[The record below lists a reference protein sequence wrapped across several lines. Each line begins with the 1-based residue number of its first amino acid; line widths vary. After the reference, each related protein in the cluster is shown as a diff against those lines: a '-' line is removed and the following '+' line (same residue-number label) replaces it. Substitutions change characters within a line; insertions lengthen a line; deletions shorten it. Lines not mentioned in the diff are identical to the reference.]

1 VPCGPAP
8 TASNRVPLPDRLER
22 QASQG
27 VAGNRQRRLVVAVT
41 LVTGSAILAATLAA
55 PSGSDLFFGLGL
67 LAAITWIVGAV
78 LAGPVQP
85 AAPPPRLGWRCAG
98 PIGILGPL
106 IIGAVLFGAFFV
118 ARLIADQVPFVSR
131 NVANVLARADAGPRA
146 VVLLVALV
154 NGVGEELF
162 FRGALPNAFGKHHG
176 AVWATVLYCLVTVC
190 TLNVALVAA
199 AVVMGTVF
207 MVERRI
213 TGALVAPIVTH
224 LSWSTLVIFFL
235 PR

>member
-1 VPCGPAP
+1 VPCGRAP
-8 TASNRVPLPDRLER
+8 TASNRVPLPDRLDR
-22 QASQG
+22 QVAQE
-27 VAGNRQRRLVVAVT
+27 VAGKRRRRLVVAAT
-41 LVTGSAILAATLAA
+41 LVTGSAILAGTLAA

-78 LAGPVQP
+78 LAGPIQP
-85 AAPPPRLGWRCAG
+85 APRLGRRPAG

-118 ARLIADQVPFVSR
+118 ARLVADQIPLVSR

-162 FRGALPNAFGKHHG
+162 FRGALPNAFGKHHA

-213 TGALVAPIVTH
+213 TGAVVAPIVTH
-224 LSWSTLVIFFL
+224 LSWSTLVILFL